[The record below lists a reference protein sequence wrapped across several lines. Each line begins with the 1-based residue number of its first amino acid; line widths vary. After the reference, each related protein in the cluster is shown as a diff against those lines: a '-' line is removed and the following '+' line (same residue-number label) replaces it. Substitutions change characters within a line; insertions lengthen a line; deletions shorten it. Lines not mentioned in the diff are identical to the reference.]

1 MDSKEFQVKIEELK
15 KLHKEAQSNANQIED
30 QIKKL
35 RDKHNKLLMDKLR
48 SNFVNKYFKS
58 ENEFVTP
65 DYFYIRNAYP
75 DEHSYDDI
83 CFVGDRI
90 STYDET
96 YHAELNIDINSEWR
110 YIKTENLVG
119 ITKEEFMTAY
129 DKACKEMLS
138 RGLGEPNY

>member
-1 MDSKEFQVKIEELK
+1 MDNNEFQVKIEELK
-15 KLHKEAQSNANQIED
+15 KLHKEAQTKANQIED

-35 RDKHNKLLMDKLR
+35 RDEHNKFLMDKLH
-48 SNFVNKYFKS
+48 SNFANKYFKL
-58 ENEFVTP
+58 ENQFVTP

-90 STYDET
+90 STYDGT
-96 YHAELNIDINSEWR
+96 YHAELHIDTNSEWR
-110 YIKTENLVG
+110 YIKTENLVE
-119 ITKEEFMTAY
+119 ITKDEFMTAY

-138 RGLGEPNY
+138 RGLGELNQ